1 MRARPDGMTIRP
13 RSVGSE
19 PRGSGAGLTSRTVSG
34 LLWTA
39 WGKGGHALLQVAVV
53 VVLARLL
60 RPADF
65 GVVSAALVVIGFS
78 AIFSEIGLGPAL
90 VQRTE
95 LETRHLQAA
104 FSASF
109 LFGLV
114 LAGIVARSEEHTSEL
129 QSPDTISY
137 A

>member
-1 MRARPDGMTIRP
+1 MRTRPDGMTIRP

-53 VVLARLL
+53 VVLAPLL

-65 GVVSAALVVIGFS
+65 GVVSAALGVIGVS
-78 AIFSEIGLGPAL
+78 AIFSEIGLGPGL
-90 VQRTE
+90 VQRTQ
-95 LETRHLQAA
+95 LQNPALQAA
-104 FSASF
+104 FSASLF
-109 LFGLV
+109 FGLL
-114 LAGIVARSEEHTSEL
+114 LAGLRAL
-129 QSPDTISY
+129 GAP
-137 A
+137 

>member
-65 GVVSAALVVIGFS
+65 GSVGAALAVVASPAVCWERGWGP
-78 AIFSEIGLGPAL
+78 ELGPGPG
-90 VQRTE
+90 
-95 LETRHLQAA
+95 LEPGHAHGPFGAA
-104 FSASF
+104 SLFS
-109 LFGLV
+109 
-114 LAGIVARSEEHTSEL
+114 
-129 QSPDTISY
+129 P
-137 A
+137 

>member
-53 VVLARLL
+53 GVLARLL

-65 GVVSAALVVIGFS
+65 GVVSAALVGICFS
-78 AIFSEIGLGPAL
+78 AIFSEIRLGAGLVHL
-90 VQRTE
+90 TE
-95 LETRHLQAA
+95 LDNR
-104 FSASF
+104 
-109 LFGLV
+109 
-114 LAGIVARSEEHTSEL
+114 
-129 QSPDTISY
+129 
-137 A
+137 